1 MCYNLGVKL
10 SWQDQDEV
18 EERVERSAF
27 RAITDS
33 IVDTQSAIKVLA
45 ITVTAEIG
53 LLAFVYVNRDEAFK
67 FLESGDM
74 VWLYAGVGLFLIGF
88 LTAFAAFRFAP
99 RSLRQIFFAYTV
111 WIVSTVAGLTNIALF
126 YFLLGIRAR

>member
-1 MCYNLGVKL
+1 MAVKL

-18 EERVERSAF
+18 EGRVERTAF

-53 LLAFVYVNRDEAFK
+53 LIAFVYVNRNEAFK
-67 FLESGDM
+67 FLESDDA
-74 VWLYAGVGLFLIGF
+74 VWLYAAVGIFLIGF
-88 LTAFAAFRFAP
+88 LTAFAAFRFVP
-99 RSLRQIFFAYTV
+99 RSLKQIFFAYTV
-111 WIVSTVAGLTNIALF
+111 WIASIAAGLANIALF
-126 YFLLGIRAR
+126 YFLLSIQTR

>member
-1 MCYNLGVKL
+1 VKL
-10 SWQDQDEV
+10 SWQDQNEV

-53 LLAFVYVNRDEAFK
+53 LFAFVYVNRNEAFK
-67 FLESGDM
+67 FLESGDT
-74 VWLYAGVGLFLIGF
+74 VWLYAAAGIFLIGF
-88 LTAFAAFRFAP
+88 LTAFAAFRFVP
-99 RSLRQIFFAYTV
+99 RRFKQIFFGYTV
-111 WIVSTVAGLTNIALF
+111 WVVSLICGISNIGLF
-126 YFLLGIRAR
+126 YLLLSFRFR